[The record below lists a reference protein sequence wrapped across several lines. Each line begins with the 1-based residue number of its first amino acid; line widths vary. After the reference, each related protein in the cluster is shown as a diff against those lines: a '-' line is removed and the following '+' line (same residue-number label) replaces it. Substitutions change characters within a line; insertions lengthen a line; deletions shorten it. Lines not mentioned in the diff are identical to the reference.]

1 MRRCAVASR
10 SRLAALTLALI
21 AIATC
26 LPTLASAAQ
35 VWEIDTYGN
44 GALLEAVFR
53 GLALFA
59 GPGGGLTGALKLAGL
74 IGLLGVLISLAGAAL
89 TGSHASSSFPFIA
102 IVAGTVATLSTSTV
116 PIAVVDKVAATSA
129 IIDGIPLP
137 IAIIG
142 YFTSTLGSRITE
154 QVEQAVMPV
163 DAERFMEHGLG
174 WGPRVMQA
182 TVEVEIQDPILR
194 QDLDMY
200 IQICVSENFLTG
212 HKTAKDLTQGTT
224 AEQVLGDTNPAIPF
238 VLPSQ
243 ALSPPQN
250 QSCLDAWQGV
260 LSPALDAHATS
271 QQVLGFIAMKLGLP
285 SYADVLPSISNIAPD
300 LLKITQSPIEL
311 LKLRF
316 VANQF
321 KRSVIAMSAIGN
333 QSAMVTAWALAEAEA
348 QQTSSWLTTG
358 LLLQQV
364 MPVFHAAVEMLFY
377 GFLLLGLPMLMF
389 KPSMIF
395 HIAQTA
401 IFLQLWPLAYVFG
414 NLFLYTQVSKVA
426 FLTGDA
432 TQGLGLSLAAGPA
445 IQGSIQNAYAASGFP
460 IMIGL
465 TMLSGMIFGG
475 GYALQKIISSA
486 PGQSGPS
493 GVGLGNIGYGN
504 VSAEQR
510 NLEPRTQIGRD
521 GGVDTIY
528 GNLANP
534 DVVRREGG
542 FSSDIGTSFGQFS
555 EHTPING
562 SGGSAEASLGGGI
575 NVAFNRDTGQA
586 IRASLPITANTRES
600 AQTRGGSALTIENA
614 KVQQRSEQLQN
625 AQASN
630 VGKTFTTTGSK
641 EASEQYGISDGTRE
655 AFQQT
660 ASREIGNVLQ
670 SGEAGE
676 EIRQHFIDSGGSATL
691 GASAA
696 PEILGFKI
704 GSSGKMEVSAQF
716 RKGETFK
723 TTLSDQTSNKVLSQA
738 SESLGRTTEFQK
750 VQQEAERH
758 GEASSRA
765 LGFTEV
771 QQKTEAFNAAVSKRN
786 SVATTLEATQAFA
799 AEIGAERGGLFLN
812 ALWDAHNPGV
822 NFMESVKHDTD
833 DAKSFAQY
841 LKGSLSTPEGVQNLA
856 TEAVGHLQKTG
867 QLDQYD
873 NTSAYIKS
881 QQPAAPSAAG
891 LKPVS
896 NPLPGSGYVEP
907 TGPGVNHVKFE
918 VQGKQAQADSKLEG
932 DQQALHHAQ
941 GRLTNAPTAQEVHE
955 GTADTK
961 AKTEGGALKAS
972 GQAYL
977 EVGKEAV
984 GVITGIGGQFSAM
997 WESQL
1002 KEGQRL
1008 GELSGGPPPKEDG
1021 NPPTKEQ

>member
-1 MRRCAVASR
+1 MRRFPIASR
-10 SRLAALTLALI
+10 SRLAVFAITLI
-21 AIATC
+21 TVVTC
-26 LPTLASAAQ
+26 FSTLASAAQ

-44 GALLEAVFR
+44 GAMLEAVFR

-74 IGLLGVLISLAGAAL
+74 IGLLGVLVSLAGTAL
-89 TGSHASSSFPFIA
+89 TGGRASSSFPFIA

-116 PIAVVDKVAATSA
+116 PLAVVDKVAATSV
-129 IIDGIPLP
+129 IVNGVPLP

-163 DAERFMEHGLG
+163 DAERFMTHGLG
-174 WGPRVMQA
+174 WGPRVAQA
-182 TVEVEIQDPILR
+182 ILEAQIQDAALR

-200 IQICVSENFLTG
+200 IQVCVSENFNTG

-224 AEQVLGDTNPAIPF
+224 AEQILGDTNPAIPF

-243 ALSPPQN
+243 YLTPPQN
-250 QSCLDAWQGV
+250 QSCLDAWTNI
-260 LSPALDAHATS
+260 LNPDLTTHASS
-271 QQVLGFIAMKLGLP
+271 QQVLGFLAMRLHLP
-285 SYADVLPSISNIAPD
+285 SYADVGPAFDATAPD
-300 LLKITQSPIEL
+300 LLNVSISATEA

-316 VANQF
+316 AANQLLP
-321 KRSVIAMSAIGN
+321 SLQAMSAIGN
-333 QSAMVTAWALAEAEA
+333 QNGMVTAWGLAEAQA
-348 QQTSSWLTTG
+348 QQTSGWLTTG

-364 MPVFHAAVEMLFY
+364 LPVFHAALEVLFY

-389 KPSMIF
+389 MPSMIF
-395 HIAQTA
+395 QIMQTA
-401 IFLQLWPLAYVFG
+401 IFLQLWPVAYVFG
-414 NLFLYTQVSKVA
+414 NLFLYTQVKEVA

-432 TQGLGLSLAAGPA
+432 TQGLGLSLAATPA

-465 TMLSGMIFGG
+465 MILSGMIFGG
-475 GYALQKIISSA
+475 GFAIQKVIQSA

-493 GVGLGNIGYGN
+493 SVGLGNIGFGNITTGNRSDNNTSEGN
-504 VSAEQR
+504 VSRGNISEDNVTRSTRSERTETVGTSAGRLSESRGPDGRVSSAELTSPFGTETFDPHTGASTHIS
-510 NLEPRTQIGRD
+510 NSSPTLKTNIAA
-521 GGVDTIY
+521 V
-528 GNLANP
+528 A
-534 DVVRREGG
+534 EGG
-542 FSSDIGTSFGQFS
+542 
-555 EHTPING
+555 N
-562 SGGSAEASLGGGI
+562 
-575 NVAFNRDTGQA
+575 
-586 IRASLPITANTRES
+586 
-600 AQTRGGSALTIENA
+600 ALTVENA
-614 KVQQRSEQLQN
+614 KVQQRATEHQN
-625 AQASN
+625 AQAN
-630 VGKTFTTTGSK
+630 NLNETFTTTGSK
-641 EASEQYGISDGTRE
+641 EASQQHGITEGTRE
-655 AFQQT
+655 AFQNV
-660 ASREIGNVLQ
+660 SRHEIGNVLQ
-670 SGEAGE
+670 HGEAADE
-676 EIRQHFIDSGGSATL
+676 MRQHFISSGGSATL

-704 GSSGKMEVSAQF
+704 GGGGQMEVSAQF
-716 RKGETFK
+716 KKGEDFK
-723 TTLSDQTSNKVLSQA
+723 TTLSSQTSNKVLSQA
-738 SESLGRTTEFQK
+738 QESLGRTSEFK
-750 VQQEAERH
+750 AVQQEAEKH
-758 GEASSRA
+758 GESSSKA
-765 LGFTEV
+765 LGFSEV
-771 QQKTEAFNAAVSKRN
+771 QRTTQAYNEAVSKRE
-786 SVATTLEATQAFA
+786 SVATTLKASQGHTTSV
-799 AEIGAERGGLFLN
+799 GVDRSHMLTN
-812 ALWDAHNPGV
+812 ALWDIRHPGV
-822 NFMESVKHDTD
+822 NRLEAIEHNDPAASSFYAELGFAAQNTEKMQELEKEGME
-833 DAKSFAQY
+833 QMR
-841 LKGSLSTPEGVQNLA
+841 
-856 TEAVGHLQKTG
+856 KTG
-867 QLDQYD
+867 QLDQYLG
-873 NTSAYIKS
+873 TSAYIKG